1 MTKVISSCL
10 VAVSLSLSSVSVLAE
25 TTLRFA
31 HIWPATS
38 DVQVKLFDEWAKAVT
53 EESNGE
59 LRIEMYPSQTLVKAN
74 RAYDGAVKGLT
85 DISAL
90 VQGYSAGRFPLSEI
104 VQLPGISSS
113 APQGAC
119 ILQTLYDEGDISQEY
134 DDSHV
139 LYMFTTGPAYLH
151 TRDKEIQIPSDF
163 EGLKIRRPNAVGG
176 EMLVQMGA
184 SPVGMSAPDIYQSLE
199 RRVVDGLSFPFEAM
213 KVFRVNELVNYHLQ
227 IPYASGLFAVTMNK
241 RSYNRLS
248 PEMKKVIDNN
258 SGMKWSMRAANVF
271 AQLDKEGLQEAKDQG
286 DVIHVV
292 SDPINDPDWGGLLKK
307 GTNAYLDRI
316 ESEGRVTA
324 RDVYQK
330 AISLTSNCGV

>member
-1 MTKVISSCL
+1 
-10 VAVSLSLSSVSVLAE
+10 
-25 TTLRFA
+25 
-31 HIWPATS
+31 
-38 DVQVKLFDEWAKAVT
+38 VKLFDEWAKAVT